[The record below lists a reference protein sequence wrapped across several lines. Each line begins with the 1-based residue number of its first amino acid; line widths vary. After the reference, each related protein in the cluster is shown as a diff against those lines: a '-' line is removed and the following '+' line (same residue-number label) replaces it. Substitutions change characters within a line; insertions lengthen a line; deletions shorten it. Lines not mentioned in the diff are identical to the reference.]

1 MCGIIG
7 YTGPRPAVEVL
18 VESLR
23 RLEYRGYDSAGIAVL
38 DPDRPHSTVVKSE
51 RKVEALARRLAQNGE
66 NGQIAG
72 RVGIGH
78 TRWATHGRP
87 TEVNAHP
94 HRDCTGGIH
103 LIHNGIIENFRE
115 LRAELVARGHEFL
128 SDTDTEVVPHLI
140 EEFYRGDLAAA
151 VRTALRRVQGAY
163 ALVVFSADEP
173 DLIVG
178 ARLNAPLVV
187 GLGAGET
194 FISSDITALIPYTKR
209 ILLLGEGEVV
219 TARPGGVEVTSLD
232 GTPVEQRVITVDW
245 DAEQAQKG
253 GYPHFMLKEI
263 HEQPAA
269 LRAALRDRVSET
281 GLVTLPE
288 LGIREER
295 LAAFQAVTVVACGT
309 AWIAGMVTKY
319 AIERL
324 ARLRCD
330 VEPASE
336 FRYRDP
342 LVDERTLVVAIS
354 QSGETADTLAAV
366 REAQRRGSTVVAITN
381 VVGSALALE
390 ADGVIHMQAGPEIGV
405 AATKTFVAQMA
416 CGILLALHLGDSRGT
431 LDVDTHRRLAEEL
444 LGMPDLLARTLAV
457 EPQIVHMAGKYAHAR
472 NAMYIGRGI
481 NFPVA
486 LEGALKLKEVSYVHA
501 EGYAAGELK
510 HGPIALLDPEVP
522 VVAIATR
529 ARTLAKTVSNI
540 EEVRTREAPVIAL
553 VTEGENPFD
562 GDLARDII
570 EVPACEELLS
580 PLVNVLPLQ
589 LLAYHIAVLRGC
601 DVDQPRNLAKSVT
614 VE

>member
-51 RKVEALARRLAQNGE
+51 RKVEALARRLAENGE
-66 NGQIAG
+66 IVG

-187 GLGAGET
+187 GLGPGET

-219 TARPGGVEVTSLD
+219 TARPGGVEVSSLD

-263 HEQPAA
+263 HEQPGT
-269 LRAALRDRVSET
+269 LRAALRDRISET

-295 LAAFQAVTVVACGT
+295 LAAFDAVTVVACGT
-309 AWIAGMVTKY
+309 AWIAGLVTKY

-416 CGILLALHLGDSRGT
+416 CGILLALHLSDSRGT
-431 LDVDTHRRLAEEL
+431 LDVDSHRRLAEEL

-457 EPQIVHMAGKYAHAR
+457 EPQIVRMAGKYAHAR

-562 GDLARDII
+562 DDLARDII